1 MEYHDLTTLFGFIV
15 VGLWLLLLV
24 VVLYRGNTSV
34 LRRKGIND
42 EYIRFIKK
50 DILKRSIGIAI
61 VVPLLLLLSSFLVWT
76 VAGTLESAKLLPY
89 ILLVF
94 IILVIPFPVLDVI
107 KTKRNFKNLA
117 LRTNSDIVFDFNYRI
132 LHYIFNPALEVG
144 TGILYILYF
153 ILFVGWF
160 HVAFIHLL
168 LMWFLYFST
177 RSGNYLTRP
186 LLKDGYIYIFAIL
199 VVNQMILVFHLVN
212 VAAHIY
218 VCSDCYNPLAISLAF
233 LLGFVLLGKLLY
245 YAIHL
250 PTVRHMLSR

>member
-1 MEYHDLTTLFGFIV
+1 M
-15 VGLWLLLLV
+15 LLV

-34 LRRKGIND
+34 LRRKGLND

-50 DILKRSIGIAI
+50 DILKRSIGMAI

-89 ILLVF
+89 IVLVF

-107 KTKRNFKNLA
+107 KTTRNFKTLA

-132 LHYIFNPALEVG
+132 LHLLFNPALEAA

-153 ILFVGWF
+153 FLFVGWF

-168 LMWFLYFST
+168 LMWLLHFST
-177 RSGNYLTRP
+177 RSGKYLTRP
-186 LLKDGYIYIFAIL
+186 LLKDGYVYLFAIL
-199 VVNQMILVFHLVN
+199 VVNQMILIFHLVN
-212 VAAHIY
+212 VAAHNA
-218 VCSDCYNPLAISLAF
+218 VCSDCYHPLAISLAF
-233 LLGFVLLGKLLY
+233 VLGFVLLGKLLF
-245 YAIHL
+245 YAIHF
-250 PTVRHMLSR
+250 PTARHMLSR